1 MSQIKSKQPIADRD
15 PKIDRWQERSPVER
29 RTDGDKRNPN
39 RNIFFLKAAKKEG
52 PEKSADTLK
61 SAGTDGCG

>member
-39 RNIFFLKAAKKEG
+39 RNIFFLKVGKEIMTG
-52 PEKSADTLK
+52 KERRHP
-61 SAGTDGCG
+61 